1 MDSLLKNLVRIQV
14 SNLSGF
20 DFQKFIISLLRIH
33 YGNDNIQEVRR
44 VKDQGADCL
53 IRLGICVACYAPEKA
68 GQAGK
73 MTKKLHDDFGSYQ
86 SNWQRLYPD
95 WHFYTN
101 LEPAPEHIR
110 QVADWGWQHK
120 ICGLGHILYM
130 IETDS
135 GGRSR
140 PYPQKYRLYRELNI
154 GDEYLGRDFV
164 EKLLDDL
171 CSQNYETDQIDYLEK
186 APEILHKI
194 RSNSTESEHEEFENS
209 IKSTYPFQA
218 EIEEVLNAYTD
229 RDINTVK
236 NRIFNDYGKLAS
248 LPLSGFQK
256 MKQLIANYEERY
268 NGELK
273 DDMLSAYISALVWY
287 VFSQCHIGTKPGGD
301 QNGTIT
307 SRK

>member
-1 MDSLLKNLVRIQV
+1 MDSPLKNLVRTQV
-14 SNLSGF
+14 SSLSGF
-20 DFQKFIISLLRIH
+20 DFQKFIIFLLRIH
-33 YGNDNIQEVRR
+33 YGSDKIQDVRR
-44 VKDQGADCL
+44 VKDKGADCL
-53 IRLGICVACYAPEKA
+53 IELGICVACYAPEKV
-68 GQAGK
+68 GQTRR
-73 MTKKLHDDFGSYQ
+73 MTKKLRDDFDSYQ
-86 SNWQRLYPD
+86 SNWQQQYPN

-101 LEPAPEHIR
+101 LEPSPENIKL
-110 QVADWGWQHK
+110 VTDWGRQHK

-130 IETDS
+130 IETDAD
-135 GGRSR
+135 GRSR
-140 PYPQKYRLYRELNI
+140 IYPQKYRLYQELHI

-171 CSQNYETDQIDYLEK
+171 CSQDYEADQIDYQEK
-186 APEILHKI
+186 APEILRKI
-194 RSNSTESEHEEFENS
+194 RSNSTESEYEEFEDS
-209 IKSTYPFQA
+209 IRASYPFQV
-218 EIEEVLNAYTD
+218 EIEEAFNAYAN

-287 VFSQCHIGTKPGGD
+287 VFSQCHIGTKPGRD
-301 QNGTIT
+301 
-307 SRK
+307 